1 MLKAVSFSSL
11 HSSSADRYDTR
22 AFNQLAA
29 RFIVKAFSSKNR
41 SVQRR
46 TLVLPG
52 LVLRLSLT
60 DWRSR
65 TEEVRSY
72 YRRRFHQ
79 LNEIDIG
86 IKPATDYYGEMNSSV
101 ASNTR
106 IEPPPAV
113 VVWHWPLFQSGW
125 LGVGFMCVLLTLF
138 LFIQLQIRQ
147 TAMGALAIAAVLAVT
162 VWYWLPVRFTFRA
175 NGIERR
181 VLGVK
186 RRISLS
192 KIEGYDFV
200 DNGLRIFHT
209 ASGHSFPTK
218 RTFIS
223 WNHHREEIE
232 QMLAF
237 YSQRRAAGRGSSI
250 TIH

>member
-1 MLKAVSFSSL
+1 MMILAGRPRGDGCGFLMEHPGNCRNSRENRQMLHPCPFE
-11 HSSSADRYDTR
+11 H
-22 AFNQLAA
+22 
-29 RFIVKAFSSKNR
+29 
-41 SVQRR
+41 
-46 TLVLPG
+46 
-52 LVLRLSLT
+52 
-60 DWRSR
+60 
-65 TEEVRSY
+65 
-72 YRRRFHQ
+72 
-79 LNEIDIG
+79 LNEINIG
-86 IKPATDYYGEMNSSV
+86 INLPTDYHEGMNSSV
-101 ASNTR
+101 ASKPR
-106 IEPPPAV
+106 MEPPPPF

-147 TAMGALAIAAVLAVT
+147 TAMGALAIAAVLSVT

-181 VLGVK
+181 IFGVR

-192 KIEGYDFV
+192 RIEGYDVV
-200 DNGLRIFHT
+200 DNGLRIFHS
-209 ASGHSFPTK
+209 AARNSSPSK

-223 WNHHREEIE
+223 WNRHREEIE
-232 QMLAF
+232 QMLTF